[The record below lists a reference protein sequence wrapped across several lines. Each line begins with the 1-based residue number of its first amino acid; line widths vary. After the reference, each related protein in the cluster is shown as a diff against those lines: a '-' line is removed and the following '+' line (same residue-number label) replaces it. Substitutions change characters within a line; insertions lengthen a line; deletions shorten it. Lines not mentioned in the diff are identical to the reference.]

1 MHCCYLA
8 KTTEGERPAETHTET
23 KAGDAGFFLGY
34 LAYTV
39 KKKVTD
45 FPVPSRDVTYQTP
58 FGRE

>member
-8 KTTEGERPAETHTET
+8 KTTEERPAETHTET
-23 KAGDAGFFLGY
+23 EVGDAGFSLGY

-39 KKKVTD
+39 KKVTD